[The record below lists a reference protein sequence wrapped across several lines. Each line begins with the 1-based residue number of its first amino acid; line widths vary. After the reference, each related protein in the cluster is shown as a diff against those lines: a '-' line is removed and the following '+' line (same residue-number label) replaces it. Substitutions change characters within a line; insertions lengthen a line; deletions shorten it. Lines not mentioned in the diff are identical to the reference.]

1 MKALKRVLYFLPI
14 LLIGFSSSRAQGPRI
29 DSLSQLIDQTADP
42 ARKAGW
48 LMQRSR
54 AWHPTAIDRPLADA
68 QQALAIY
75 QQLPQTRGQ
84 IEAYLQIG
92 GIYTRQNKFQLAIE
106 VDSMALLLAEKEK
119 DIRNTAQAL
128 AHLSRNFQGLGDL
141 KKTEATLL
149 KALDLQ
155 KQLNSEREMA
165 DTHNRL
171 GVFYRH
177 QPDIKKALYHYDEA
191 IPIAKKFN
199 IVPLLASLYMNK
211 AVILQEAARYD
222 EAADMHLESIR
233 LKEQINDQR
242 GLMQSYNNM
251 AVVLRRV
258 GELEQS
264 KSYFLRANQLARQFN
279 NPLLLGFNYNN
290 LAILYTQLQQ
300 KDSVPILLNLALSS
314 FQQAGDKPGQAMA
327 HHNLGQFL
335 LEEKKYPESEQA
347 LEKALAMRRVLND
360 KYDLASTLNL
370 LGALYSRTRRTE
382 KAEDLLL
389 QSIDLLREENS
400 FRKKDA
406 YVYLAEHYR
415 SVGNFENA
423 YKFQA
428 AYLAMNDTLVDEKEV
443 MNLLRR
449 SSQYELEKKD
459 AELLL
464 EKNEKKLQALALSKK
479 NQWLLFLS
487 ASILLLSIILLL
499 LWRYGRQ
506 KKKHAEWLTKKNEQ
520 VETLIRELH
529 HRVKNN
535 LQTVSGLLSLQG
547 NRIDNEEWR
556 NLMEEGRGRVE
567 AMALIHQKLYL
578 QNDVAAIPMADYLRD
593 LLQHLAA
600 SYGFDSSVV
609 ETTIQLSS
617 TSLDIDRAVPVGLI
631 VNELASNA
639 FKYAFAN
646 NPTPRLEIRLVEKDD
661 LLLLTIADNGVGHSG
676 GKAAEMA
683 FGRRLVGLLVQQL
696 NAEMEQSV
704 VNGTYYRI
712 TMKKKG

>member
-1 MKALKRVLYFLPI
+1 MKRVVFFLFI
-14 LLIGFSSSRAQGPRI
+14 FLISFFYSRAQGPRI
-29 DSLSQLIDQTADP
+29 DSLSQLIDQSADP
-42 ARKAGW
+42 LRKAGL

-54 AWHPTAIDRPLADA
+54 SWNPTMVDRPLADA

-141 KKTEATLL
+141 KKTEAALL

-155 KQLNSEREMA
+155 KQLNSDRELA

-171 GVFYRH
+171 GVFYRL

-222 EAADMHLESIR
+222 EAAAMHLESIR

-251 AVVLRRV
+251 AVVLRRA

-264 KSYFLRANQLARQFN
+264 KSYFFRANQLARQFN
-279 NPLLLGFNYNN
+279 NPMLLGFNYNN

-327 HHNLGQFL
+327 HHNMGQFL

-347 LEKALAMRRVLND
+347 LEKALTMRRVLND
-360 KYDLASTLNL
+360 KYDLAATLNL
-370 LGALYSRTRRTE
+370 LGALYSRTNRTE
-382 KAEDLLL
+382 KAEELLL
-389 QSIDLLREENS
+389 QSIDLLRDENS

-443 MNLLRR
+443 VNLLKR

-487 ASILLLSIILLL
+487 ASLLLLSIILLL
-499 LWRYGRQ
+499 LWRYSRE
-506 KKKHAEWLTKKNEQ
+506 KKKHAERLEQKNQQ

-535 LQTVSGLLSLQG
+535 LQTVSGLLSLQS
-547 NRIDNEEWR
+547 NRIDNEEWKS
-556 NLMEEGRGRVE
+556 LMEEGRGRVE

-578 QNDVAAIPMADYLRD
+578 HDDVATIPVGDYLRD
-593 LLQHLAA
+593 LLHHLAD
-600 SYGFDSSVV
+600 SYGFDGSVV
-609 ETTIQLSS
+609 QANIKLTTN
-617 TSLDIDRAVPVGLI
+617 SLDIDRALPIGLI

-646 NPTPRLEIRLVEKDD
+646 IASPRLEVSLEEKDNG
-661 LLLLTIADNGVGHSG
+661 LLLRIADNGVGHTG
-676 GKAAEMA
+676 EKAGEMA

-696 NAEMEQSV
+696 DAEMEQSV
-704 VNGTYYRI
+704 SNGTIYRI
-712 TMKKKG
+712 TMKLKK

>member
-1 MKALKRVLYFLPI
+1 
-14 LLIGFSSSRAQGPRI
+14 
-29 DSLSQLIDQTADP
+29 
-42 ARKAGW
+42 
-48 LMQRSR
+48 MQRSR

-290 LAILYTQLQQ
+290 LAILHAIAT
-300 KDSVPILLNLALSS
+300 KGFRADTAEP
-314 FQQAGDKPGQAMA
+314 
-327 HHNLGQFL
+327 
-335 LEEKKYPESEQA
+335 
-347 LEKALAMRRVLND
+347 RVIIF
-360 KYDLASTLNL
+360 ST
-370 LGALYSRTRRTE
+370 
-382 KAEDLLL
+382 
-389 QSIDLLREENS
+389 
-400 FRKKDA
+400 
-406 YVYLAEHYR
+406 
-415 SVGNFENA
+415 
-423 YKFQA
+423 
-428 AYLAMNDTLVDEKEV
+428 
-443 MNLLRR
+443 
-449 SSQYELEKKD
+449 
-459 AELLL
+459 
-464 EKNEKKLQALALSKK
+464 
-479 NQWLLFLS
+479 
-487 ASILLLSIILLL
+487 
-499 LWRYGRQ
+499 GR
-506 KKKHAEWLTKKNEQ
+506 
-520 VETLIRELH
+520 
-529 HRVKNN
+529 
-535 LQTVSGLLSLQG
+535 
-547 NRIDNEEWR
+547 
-556 NLMEEGRGRVE
+556 
-567 AMALIHQKLYL
+567 
-578 QNDVAAIPMADYLRD
+578 
-593 LLQHLAA
+593 
-600 SYGFDSSVV
+600 
-609 ETTIQLSS
+609 
-617 TSLDIDRAVPVGLI
+617 
-631 VNELASNA
+631 
-639 FKYAFAN
+639 
-646 NPTPRLEIRLVEKDD
+646 
-661 LLLLTIADNGVGHSG
+661 
-676 GKAAEMA
+676 
-683 FGRRLVGLLVQQL
+683 
-696 NAEMEQSV
+696 
-704 VNGTYYRI
+704 
-712 TMKKKG
+712 